1 MKNLTK
7 LQSEKLEVTLNASLK
22 SLFYK
27 SDDYTNDENNEIEI
41 RNIILEK
48 LESLGFKVNTSRKN
62 EMIFKL
68 EESWVNGS
76 RIHIYMKFNKYY
88 KDDIESKYFINDI
101 SNINR
106 KLLLKKYN
114 EIGKSLDLEKEDF
127 LKTWYVSVVW
137 LKLIE

>member
-7 LQSEKLEVTLNASLK
+7 LQAEKLEVTLNASLK

-27 SDDYTNDENNEIEI
+27 SDDFENDENGEIEV

-48 LESLGFKVNTSRKN
+48 LETLGFKVNTSRKS

-68 EESWVNGS
+68 EESWVDGS
-76 RIHIYMKFNKYY
+76 RVHIFMKFNKYY
-88 KDDIESKYFINDI
+88 KCDVESEYFINDI

-106 KLLLKKYN
+106 KLLLKKYRG
-114 EIGKSLDLEKEDF
+114 IGKKLDLEKEDF
-127 LKTWYVSVVW
+127 LKTWYVSV
-137 LKLIE
+137 IR

>member
-7 LQSEKLEVTLNASLK
+7 LQAEKLEVTLNASLK

-27 SDDYTNDENNEIEI
+27 SDDYTNDENNEIEV

-68 EESWVNGS
+68 EEFWANGS
-76 RIHIYMKFNKYY
+76 RIHIYMKFNKYH
-88 KDDIESKYFINDI
+88 KEDVESKYFINDI

-114 EIGKSLDLEKEDF
+114 EIGKSLDLEDDF
-127 LKTWYVSVVW
+127 LKTWYVSVVR
-137 LKLIE
+137 

>member
-7 LQSEKLEVTLNASLK
+7 LQAEKLEVTLNASLK

-27 SDDYTNDENNEIEI
+27 SDDYTNDENNEIEV

-127 LKTWYVSVVW
+127 LKTWYVSVVR
-137 LKLIE
+137 